1 MYETSIEEALPDAV
15 FPTKPLVV
23 SLCDHINGVK
33 KYNTPPK
40 PVIVPALT
48 NKRVRNSFVLQS
60 HRLEQQRCRGNLDV
74 ALNRNTISLLNNM
87 HKPSILKSRNA
98 KMNMKRPAAEKL
110 LTNECK
116 QTRLTPDVNGFI
128 LHADVSESAEAP
140 PSDGSIQ
147 EKIAMMNMK

>member
-1 MYETSIEEALPDAV
+1 MYQSRIEEAVPDGV
-15 FPTKPLVV
+15 FPTKPLVT
-23 SLCDHINGVK
+23 SLCDQINGVK

-40 PVIVPALT
+40 PVIVPTMT
-48 NKRVRNSFVLQS
+48 NKRVRNTFVLQS
-60 HRLEQQRCRGNLDV
+60 HRLEQQRSRSNLDV
-74 ALNRNTISLLNNM
+74 TLNRKTISLLNNM
-87 HKPSILKSRNA
+87 HKPNILKCRNA